1 MNITKD
7 ILAFLSYLGAGL
19 KIGPLATAL
28 RDLADAL
35 ECDPDAV
42 PEETIMNAISRL
54 KESAHYRDN
63 KTQQSRQI
71 AVSVRLGSP
80 SLPTDKE
87 DNGPTHQ
94 VDHPGRSTFDAAAL
108 SQAKLALEGQ
118 LQNSE
123 SQLAQLREK
132 QALVSAQLEE
142 IRKERDSA
150 VEQVRLQSTKILQHE
165 ETVSQSSTLKR
176 DFVLALIELRDQL
189 LRPKLEPDL
198 DKGKLVTYISKLAM
212 TKLGRLGVVEIC
224 EADLSIASDLQV
236 VDDYVPTNN
245 PDLHRRIAA
254 TIQVGY
260 KTDDEVIRSQKVV
273 VYNLAGPEGA

>member
-1 MNITKD
+1 
-7 ILAFLSYLGAGL
+7 
-19 KIGPLATAL
+19 
-28 RDLADAL
+28 
-35 ECDPDAV
+35 
-42 PEETIMNAISRL
+42 
-54 KESAHYRDN
+54 
-63 KTQQSRQI
+63 
-71 AVSVRLGSP
+71 
-80 SLPTDKE
+80 
-87 DNGPTHQ
+87 
-94 VDHPGRSTFDAAAL
+94 
-108 SQAKLALEGQ
+108 
-118 LQNSE
+118 
-123 SQLAQLREK
+123 
-132 QALVSAQLEE
+132 
-142 IRKERDSA
+142 
-150 VEQVRLQSTKILQHE
+150 LQSTKILQHE

-224 EADLSIASDLQV
+224 EADLSIASDLQA